1 MVGEPEKQC
10 IGPKA
15 ISNQKRGVKWKSF
28 PTKRKWEPNNQ
39 STRKYGLEWDVQKSI
54 KPTEVAQRLFSDLK
68 AACGQNTLVMRLKE
82 AMFGDV

>member
-39 STRKYGLEWDVQKSI
+39 PTRK
-54 KPTEVAQRLFSDLK
+54 
-68 AACGQNTLVMRLKE
+68 
-82 AMFGDV
+82 